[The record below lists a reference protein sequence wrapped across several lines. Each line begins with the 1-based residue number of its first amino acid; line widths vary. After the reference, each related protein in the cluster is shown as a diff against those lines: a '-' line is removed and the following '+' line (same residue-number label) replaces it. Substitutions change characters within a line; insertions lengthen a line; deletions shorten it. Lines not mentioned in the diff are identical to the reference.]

1 MARTK
6 YVAPV
11 VKEPAGSKVNA
22 LVGSYSSDLIT
33 ALSWYSTHKNSSDA
47 RNYLMA
53 YAKKQGA
60 SKANLLSIDGLTT
73 SDVPNSIGW
82 LARML
87 TNGAVLEQKDVDR
100 VSKVLTD
107 IFSGVYTKE
116 TEVKTKKAAPR
127 LTVQEA
133 MAVKANQL
141 LGEFEGILDEIVLGA
156 EWLASDRPTYAYLQK
171 NEVPKVYAKNITEW
185 VDMKLAEFGGVLRSK
200 DEQIIEGYS
209 NFTKKGLGNLIKW
222 LASVKDD
229 ALYYESVMKAN
240 RPARKR
246 KEKPAAVQAAK
257 VKFAV
262 EDKELGIR
270 SKAPA
275 ELVGAQ
281 QAWIYNTKSRML
293 AVYNAAGPKGLG
305 IKGTTL
311 NGFDVDTSKQKRLRK
326 PKEVISSVL
335 DSGKV
340 ALRKLLDSVRA
351 TEYNPNGRINKDMI
365 IVRVA

>member
-6 YVAPV
+6 YIAPV
-11 VKEPAGSKVNA
+11 VKEPAGSTVNA
-22 LVGSYSSDLIT
+22 LVESYSSDLIT
-33 ALSWYSTHKNSSDA
+33 ALSWYSTHKNSNDA
-47 RNYLMA
+47 RSYLMA

-60 SKANLLSIDGLTT
+60 SKANLLAIDALTT
-73 SDVPNSIGW
+73 SDIPNSNGW
-82 LARML
+82 LARLL
-87 TNGAVLEQKDVDR
+87 TNGAVLDQKDVDR
-100 VSKVLTD
+100 LSKTLKD
-107 IFSGVYTKE
+107 IFSGVYTKAAE
-116 TEVKTKKAAPR
+116 PKAKKASAPR

-133 MAVKANQL
+133 MAAKANDL
-141 LGEFEGILDEIVLGA
+141 LGEFEGMLDDFITGNGSKEERAVY
-156 EWLASDRPTYAYLQK
+156 RYLQK
-171 NEVPKVYAKNITEW
+171 NEVPKAYTKNITEW
-185 VDMKLAEFGGVLRSK
+185 VDMKLREFGGVLKSK
-200 DEQIIEGYS
+200 DEQILEGYS
-209 NFTKKGLGNLIKW
+209 NFSKKALALLIKW
-222 LASVKDD
+222 LASVKED
-229 ALYYESVMKAN
+229 ALYYENYMKAN

-257 VKFAV
+257 VKYAA

-270 SKAPA
+270 SKNPA

-281 QAWIYNTKSRML
+281 QAWVYNTKSRML

-311 NGFDVDTSKQKRLRK
+311 NGFDIETSKQKRLRK
-326 PKEVISSVL
+326 PKDVIQSVL